1 MNALYIVFRFCSV
14 VRMSLCQNRCH
25 LADTDPPW
33 YSIYGGFL
41 PAKDASLKMSLA
53 CCGSVLLKSHAVA
66 EYNWRFFAMAD
77 PCSSWLHI
85 LSLMVTSS
93 QILREA
99 MKMGQ
104 AWESSVSDRW
114 SGCFWVFADFP
125 VVCLGVGEERN
136 LCSMRCLGKKNT
148 ISNNAI
154 FKGSFVET
162 KGHLNRRVLYNSLT
176 CKVNN

>member
-77 PCSSWLHI
+77 PCSSWLHS

-99 MKMGQ
+99 VKMGQ
-104 AWESSVSDRW
+104 AWESSRLWQVKWLLLSVCRFPCCLFR
-114 SGCFWVFADFP
+114 SRGREKLVFYEMLRQF
-125 VVCLGVGEERN
+125 CRN
-136 LCSMRCLGKKNT
+136 KRPS
-148 ISNNAI
+148 
-154 FKGSFVET
+154 
-162 KGHLNRRVLYNSLT
+162 
-176 CKVNN
+176 

>member
-1 MNALYIVFRFCSV
+1 MGWQWRFLSGPSSDDNSSSNDNFVSLRLCTSLRHECSLHCFGFCSV

-99 MKMGQ
+99 VKMGQ

-136 LCSMRCLGKKNT
+136 LCSMRC
-148 ISNNAI
+148 
-154 FKGSFVET
+154 
-162 KGHLNRRVLYNSLT
+162 
-176 CKVNN
+176 